1 MSQSDLILLFG
12 IVNLVFGSF
21 LLGFVISG
29 LPQRKRRK
37 GRHAKG
43 RGRHAK

>member
-1 MSQSDLILLFG
+1 MSQSDLILLFA
-12 IVNLVFGSF
+12 VMNLVFGSF

-29 LPQRKRRK
+29 LPKRERRK
-37 GRHAKG
+37 GRHAKR